1 MALEI
6 GSGELAARSTFLLG
20 LSPEDVQARRTCL
33 GGSDAVTIVGA
44 DPERVMKLWRFKVGL
59 EEPEDLSDV
68 LAVQMGTWTES
79 FNLMWYAKQT
89 GRSVTGKGRKAR
101 HPKYEHLGVTLD
113 GETVLE
119 DGRACVIDAK
129 HVNPFSFDMEAQL
142 AKYAP
147 QLALQMACTGA
158 QAAMLS
164 VFIGSGKWE
173 ASRVVDRDPFYEAAV
188 IAALNTFWS
197 HVQTRTPPVE
207 IEPIEA
213 PTPVSLMRRVDLSN
227 SNSWIAAE
235 EDYLASEAH
244 AKKHD
249 DAAKTMKGMLDA
261 DVAEA
266 KGRRLVARRDK
277 RGAIR
282 FSKVAAPAANGK
294 W

>member
-1 MALEI
+1 MALEV
-6 GSGELAARSTFLLG
+6 GTGELAARSAFLLG
-20 LSPEDVQARRTCL
+20 LSPEDVQARRTCI

-59 EEPEDLSDV
+59 EEPEDLSDS
-68 LAVQMGTWTES
+68 LPVQMGTWTEGL
-79 FNLMWYAKQT
+79 NLFWFQKQT

-113 GETVLE
+113 GETLLE

-129 HVNPFSFDMEAQL
+129 HVNPFNFDMEACL

-173 ASRVVDRDPFYEAAV
+173 ASRVVEREPFYEAAV

-197 HVQTRTPPVE
+197 HVVTKTPPVE
-207 IEPIEA
+207 VEPVEA
-213 PTPVSLMRRVDLSN
+213 PTPVQLMRRIDLSN
-227 SNSWIAAE
+227 SNSWIASE
-235 EDYLASEAH
+235 EDYFASEAA

-249 DAAKTMKGMLDA
+249 EACKTLKGMIDA

-282 FSKVAAPAANGK
+282 FSKVASAPNGK

>member
-6 GSGELAARSTFLLG
+6 GTGELAARSAFLLG

-33 GGSDAVTIVGA
+33 GGSDANIIIGA
-44 DPERVMKLWRFKVGL
+44 DPERVLKLWRFKVGL
-59 EEPEDLSDV
+59 EEPEDLSDS
-68 LAVQMGTWTES
+68 LPVQMGTWTES
-79 FNLMWYAKQT
+79 LNLYWFQKQT
-89 GRSVTGKGRKAR
+89 GRSVTGKGRKAQ
-101 HPKYEHLGVTLD
+101 HPKYQHLGVTLD

-129 HVNPFSFDMEAQL
+129 HVNPFNFDMEAQL

-173 ASRVVDRDPFYEAAV
+173 ASRVVEREPFYEAAV

-197 HVQTRTPPVE
+197 HVVNKTPPVE
-207 IEPIEA
+207 IEPVES
-213 PTPVSLMRRVDLSN
+213 PTPVALMRKVDMGG

-249 DAAKTMKGMLDA
+249 DAAKTMKGMVDA
-261 DVAEA
+261 DVGEA
-266 KGRRLVARRDK
+266 KGRRLVAKRDK

-282 FSKVAAPAANGK
+282 FSKVAPAANGK